1 MLKYIG
7 ADVGGKGMKIAI
19 DGPAGAG
26 KSTVA
31 RRLARELNFTYI
43 DTGAMYRALTLKALQ
58 QGIDLYDSNLLQQ
71 LAEATD
77 IHFQN
82 HSGDQRIISDGVD
95 VTDLIRA
102 PQVGEAVSTV
112 SSHPAVRA
120 VMVKL
125 QQAMAGKC
133 SVVMDGR
140 DIGEYV
146 LPDADYKFFLT
157 AGLEERAQR
166 RVREMELLGYKSDPS
181 AVREE
186 MIKRD
191 QIDSQRP
198 VGALRVLPDHIVIDT
213 SNMTED
219 EVLHAI
225 MMKIQ
230 GA

>member
-1 MLKYIG
+1 
-7 ADVGGKGMKIAI
+7 MKIAI

-31 RRLARELNFTYI
+31 RRLARELNFTYV

-58 QGIDLYDSNLLQQ
+58 QGIDLNDSNRLQQ
-71 LAEATD
+71 LAETTD
-77 IHFQN
+77 IHFQT
-82 HSGDQRIISDGVD
+82 HFGEQIIISDGVD
-95 VTDLIRA
+95 VTNLIRS

-112 SSHPAVRA
+112 SSHPGVRA

-125 QQAMAGKC
+125 QQAIASKC

-146 LPDADYKFFLT
+146 LPDADHKFFLT
-157 AGLEERAQR
+157 ASIEERAQR
-166 RVREMELLGYKSDPS
+166 RVRELELLGYKADPA
-181 AVREE
+181 AVKEE
-186 MIKRD
+186 IIKRD

-198 VGALRVLPDHIVIDT
+198 VGALKILPDHIVLDT
-213 SNMTED
+213 SKMTED

>member
-1 MLKYIG
+1 M
-7 ADVGGKGMKIAI
+7 GGKRMKIAI

-31 RRLARELNFTYI
+31 RRLARELNFTYV
-43 DTGAMYRALTLKALQ
+43 DTGAMYRALTLKVLQ
-58 QGIDLYDSNLLQQ
+58 QGIDLNDSSLLQQ
-71 LAEATD
+71 MAETTD
-77 IHFQN
+77 IHFETQ
-82 HSGDQRIISDGVD
+82 SDGQVIISDGVD
-95 VTDLIRA
+95 VTSLIRS
-102 PQVGEAVSTV
+102 PRVGEAVSIV
-112 SSHPAVRA
+112 SAHPGVRK

-125 QQAMAGKC
+125 QQAMARSC

-157 AGLEERAQR
+157 ASIEERAQR
-166 RVREMELLGYKSDPS
+166 RVREMEMRGYRADLD

-186 MIKRD
+186 IIKRD

-198 VGALRVLPDHIVIDT
+198 VGALRILPDHIMLDT
-213 SNMTED
+213 SKMTED
-219 EVLHAI
+219 EVLHTI
-225 MMKIQ
+225 KMKIR

>member
-1 MLKYIG
+1 
-7 ADVGGKGMKIAI
+7 MKIAI

-102 PQVGEAVSTV
+102 P
-112 SSHPAVRA
+112 
-120 VMVKL
+120 L
-125 QQAMAGKC
+125 
-133 SVVMDGR
+133 GR
-140 DIGEYV
+140 
-146 LPDADYKFFLT
+146 
-157 AGLEERAQR
+157 
-166 RVREMELLGYKSDPS
+166 
-181 AVREE
+181 
-186 MIKRD
+186 
-191 QIDSQRP
+191 
-198 VGALRVLPDHIVIDT
+198 
-213 SNMTED
+213 
-219 EVLHAI
+219 
-225 MMKIQ
+225 
-230 GA
+230 